1 MSIRNKLEKS
11 AKTLSR
17 FSGLIGGAVK
27 LLFPFSNGNVYFNI
41 TDDAPLTLEI
51 RDMAAKLVEG
61 RTEPVTLELSGS
73 VADFLEVLQ
82 GKTSFATSWVNGKL
96 KVKGIR
102 NNLMNALVMGMIL
115 GGV

>member
-1 MSIRNKLEKS
+1 MSVKDKLEKS

-17 FSGLIGGAVK
+17 FSGLIGGAAK

-41 TDDAPLTLEI
+41 TDDTPLTLEI
-51 RDMAAKLVEG
+51 RDMAARIVEG
-61 RTEPVTLELSGS
+61 RTEPVTLELTGS
-73 VADFLEVLQ
+73 AEAFLEVLQ